1 MRPAGNPLLVGAVA
15 YHERVVPIWEV
26 FREYFTAQGIPV
38 DYVLFSNYERQV
50 EALLSGQIDIGWN
63 TNTAYVRVRH
73 ISDRRVRILGMRDV
87 DGDWAT
93 LVVTR
98 KGEGVE
104 KVSELAGKRFALGS
118 RDSGHAAILPLY
130 YLAREG
136 LDAAADCELIRF
148 DTDLGKHGDTGD
160 SELRVL
166 RAVSAG
172 EADAGAVGA
181 PIWASLKSKAD
192 PLANGLEVQWRS
204 EEYYHCNFTVLDSL
218 DPELG
223 ERWRQALLSMDYN
236 DPALRNAMDLEGV
249 KKWLPGDEAGYAT
262 LAEAMT
268 EQGYLS

>member
-1 MRPAGNPLLVGAVA
+1 MTPAANPVLIGAVA

-73 ISDRRVRILGMRDV
+73 QSDRPVRILGMRDV
-87 DGDWAT
+87 DSDWAT
-93 LVVTR
+93 LLVTR

-104 KVSELAGKRFALGS
+104 KVSELSGKRLALGS

-172 EADAGAVGA
+172 DADAGAVGA

-192 PLANGLEVQWRS
+192 PLVNGLEVQWRS
-204 EEYYHCNFTVLDSL
+204 EDYYHCNFTVLGSL
-218 DPELG
+218 DAELG

-236 DPALRNAMDLEGV
+236 DPALRTAMDLEGV
-249 KKWLPGDEAGYAT
+249 KSWLPGDEAGYAT
-262 LAEAMT
+262 LTEAMA

>member
-1 MRPAGNPLLVGAVA
+1 MSRETLLVGAVA
-15 YHERVVPIWEV
+15 YHERVVPIWEI
-26 FREYFTAQGIPV
+26 FREYFNAKGTPV
-38 DYVLFSNYERQV
+38 DYVLFSNYERQG
-50 EALLSGQIDIGWN
+50 EALLSGRSDIGWN

-73 ISDRRVRILGMRDV
+73 VADQPVRILGMRDV
-87 DGDWAT
+87 DSDWAT

-104 KVSELAGKRFALGS
+104 KVSELAGKRLALGS

-130 YLAREG
+130 YLEKEG

-160 SELRVL
+160 SELKVL
-166 RAVSAG
+166 RAVADG

-192 PLANGLEVQWRS
+192 PLIQGLEVQWRS
-204 EEYYHCNFTVLDSL
+204 EDYYHCNFTVLGSL
-218 DPELG
+218 DEG
-223 ERWRQALLSMDYN
+223 VGDRWRDALMSMDYN

-249 KKWLPGDEAGYAT
+249 KKWLPGDEKGYTT
-262 LAEAMT
+262 LTEAMT
-268 EQGYLS
+268 QQGYLG

>member
-1 MRPAGNPLLVGAVA
+1 MNNGALLVGAVA

-26 FREYFTAQGIPV
+26 FREYFNSQGIPV

-50 EALLSGQIDIGWN
+50 EALLSGQIDVGWN

-73 ISDRRVRILGMRDV
+73 VADQPVRILGMRDV
-87 DGDWAT
+87 DSDWAT

-136 LDAAADCELIRF
+136 LDAAAECELTRF

-160 SELRVL
+160 SELKVL
-166 RAVSAG
+166 RAVADG
-172 EADAGAVGA
+172 EADAGAIGA
-181 PIWASLKSKAD
+181 PIWASLKGKAD
-192 PLANGLEVQWRS
+192 PLIQGLEVQWRS
-204 EEYYHCNFTVLDSL
+204 EDYYHCNFTALGSL
-218 DPELG
+218 DEQRG
-223 ERWRQALLSMDYN
+223 DRWREALLAMDYN
-236 DPALRNAMDLEGV
+236 DPTLRAAMDLEGV
-249 KKWLPGDEAGYAT
+249 KKWLPGDEKGYAT
-262 LAEAMT
+262 LADAMD
-268 EQGYLS
+268 EQGYLA